1 MTEDDTL
8 NSTVSIVLSGY
19 RMDGRKITCVV
30 AKVCSA
36 RIECDGGGA
45 IHYRR

>member
-1 MTEDDTL
+1 MTENDTL

-19 RMDGRKITCVV
+19 RMDGRKITCV
-30 AKVCSA
+30 AKVCSG